1 MNGTDSAASN
11 PAIPAAL
18 EEFSVILEPQVAL
31 APFTYLRVG
40 GPADFIARPRSRDEL
55 AQLVRSCLKAN
66 LPFRILGAG
75 CNVLVPDAGIRGVI
89 IRLTDSVFT
98 RVSVQG
104 KRVLAAGGAALS
116 AVISESAR
124 HGLAGLETL
133 VGIPATIGGALR
145 CNAGERSEEISRF
158 VRRIEVLDEQGQVQ
172 SRERDE
178 LRFDHRG
185 GNLDEQVILA
195 VEFELEADSLDA
207 IVKRLRRAWIQR
219 KASQPYSFQPAAR
232 MFKNPRGMNA
242 AALISQAGLIGT
254 RVGGAEVSERDANFV
269 VAAPETK
276 ARDIVRL
283 VEMIQQRVLERTG
296 IDMELELAVW

>member
-1 MNGTDSAASN
+1 V
-11 PAIPAAL
+11 AL
-18 EEFSVILEPQVAL
+18 EGFSTILEPQVAL

-40 GPADFIARPRSRDEL
+40 GLADYIARPRSREEL
-55 AQLVRSCLKAN
+55 VALVKACLAAG

-75 CNVLVPDAGIRGVI
+75 CNVLVPDAGVRGVI
-89 IRLTDSVFT
+89 IRLTHPVFT
-98 RVSVQG
+98 QVSVQG
-104 KRVLAAGGAALS
+104 KRVVAAGGAALS

-158 VRRIEVLDEQGQVQ
+158 VRRVEVLDEHGQIQ
-172 SRERDE
+172 SRDRDD
-178 LRFDHRG
+178 LHFDHPG
-185 GNLDEQVILA
+185 GSLDEQVILA
-195 VEFELEADSLDA
+195 VEFELEPDSIDA

-269 VAAPETK
+269 VAAPQTK

>member
-1 MNGTDSAASN
+1 MNGTDSTASN
-11 PAIPAAL
+11 GAIPAAL
-18 EEFSVILEPQVAL
+18 EGFSAILEPQVAL

-55 AQLVRSCLKAN
+55 AQLVRACLKAN
-66 LPFRILGAG
+66 VSFRILGAG

-116 AVISESAR
+116 SVISESAR
-124 HGLAGLETL
+124 NGLAGLETL

-158 VRRIEVLDEQGQVQ
+158 VRRVEVLDEQGQVQ

-195 VEFELEADSLDA
+195 VEFELEPDSLDA

-254 RVGGAEVSERDANFV
+254 KVGGAEVSERDANFV

-276 ARDIVRL
+276 ARDIVSL
-283 VEMIQQRVLERTG
+283 VTLIQQRVLERTG

>member
-1 MNGTDSAASN
+1 MNGIDSSSSGTSLTPDFEPFAA
-11 PAIPAAL
+11 
-18 EEFSVILEPQVAL
+18 ILEPQVAL

-55 AQLVRSCLKAN
+55 VALVQTCLRCQV
-66 LPFRILGAG
+66 PFRILGAG
-75 CNVLVPDAGIRGVI
+75 CNVLIPDDGFRGII
-89 IRLTDSVFT
+89 IRLTHPVFT
-98 RVSVQG
+98 QVSVQG

-133 VGIPATIGGALR
+133 VGIPATVGGALR

-158 VRRIEVLDEQGQVQ
+158 VRRVEVLDERGQVQ
-172 SRERDE
+172 NRERDE

-185 GNLDEQVILA
+185 GSLEYQVILA
-195 VEFELEADSLDA
+195 VEFELEPDKIDT
-207 IVKRLRRAWIQR
+207 IVRRLRRAWIQR
-219 KASQPYSFQPAAR
+219 KGSQPYSFQPSAR

-242 AALISQAGLIGT
+242 AALISQSGLIGT

-283 VEMIQQRVLERTG
+283 VEMIQQRVSERTG
-296 IDMELELAVW
+296 ITMELELAVW

>member
-1 MNGTDSAASN
+1 MNGTGPTNAGTAA
-11 PAIPAAL
+11 PPELEAFAAIM
-18 EEFSVILEPQVAL
+18 EPKVPL

-40 GPADFIARPRSRDEL
+40 GPADYVARPHSREEL
-55 AQLVRSCLKAN
+55 AFLVRACVVAGI
-66 LPFRILGAG
+66 PFRILGAG
-75 CNVLVPDAGIRGVI
+75 CNVLVPDEGVRGVV
-89 IRLTDSVFT
+89 IRLTEPVFT
-98 RVSVQG
+98 QVSVQG
-104 KRVLAAGGAALS
+104 KRVIAAGGAALS

-158 VRRIEVLDEQGQVQ
+158 VRRVEVLDEHGQAQ
-172 SRERDE
+172 TRERED

-195 VEFELEADSLDA
+195 AEFELEPDNVDA

-254 RVGGAEVSERDANFV
+254 KVGGAEVSERDANFV
-269 VAAPETK
+269 VTLPETK
-276 ARDIVRL
+276 ARDVLRL

-296 IDMELELAVW
+296 IELELELAVW

>member
-1 MNGTDSAASN
+1 MTGTV
-11 PAIPAAL
+11 PTTPPPAL
-18 EEFSVILEPQVAL
+18 EAFSAILESQVPL

-55 AQLVRSCLKAN
+55 SALIRGCVAGGI
-66 LPFRILGAG
+66 PYRILGAG
-75 CNVLVPDAGIRGVI
+75 CNVLAPDAGVRGVV
-89 IRLTDSVFT
+89 IRLSEPAFT
-98 RVSVQG
+98 GVSVQG
-104 KRVLAAGGAALS
+104 KRVNAAGGAALS

-124 HGLAGLETL
+124 NGLAGLETL
-133 VGIPATIGGALR
+133 VGIPASVGGALR

-158 VRRIEVLDEQGQVQ
+158 VRRVEVLDEHGQCQ
-172 SRERDE
+172 TRERDD
-178 LRFDHRG
+178 LQFDHRG

-195 VEFELEADSLDA
+195 VEFELEPDSVDT

-242 AALISQAGLIGT
+242 AALISQSGLIGT
-254 RVGGAEVSERDANFV
+254 KVGAAEVSERDANFV
-269 VAAPETK
+269 VAAPETT
-276 ARDIVRL
+276 ARDILRL
-283 VEMIQQRVLERTG
+283 LEMIRQRVLERTG

>member
-1 MNGTDSAASN
+1 M
-11 PAIPAAL
+11 
-18 EEFSVILEPQVAL
+18 
-31 APFTYLRVG
+31 G

-55 AQLVRSCLKAN
+55 AQLVRTCLKAN
-66 LPFRILGAG
+66 LHFRILGAG

-89 IRLTDSVFT
+89 IRLTDPVFT

-133 VGIPATIGGALR
+133 VGIPATIGGAAALQCRRTIGGSRLR
-145 CNAGERSEEISRF
+145 R
-158 VRRIEVLDEQGQVQ
+158 VEVLTNRAGSKPWRDGCVSIIARHPEEQA
-172 SRERDE
+172 
-178 LRFDHRG
+178 F
-185 GNLDEQVILA
+185 A

-254 RVGGAEVSERDANFV
+254 KVGGAEVSERDANFV

>member
-1 MNGTDSAASN
+1 MNGTSPSESGT
-11 PAIPAAL
+11 PANVAL
-18 EEFSVILEPQVAL
+18 EGFSTILEPQVAL

-40 GPADFIARPRSRDEL
+40 GLADYIARPRSREEL
-55 AQLVRSCLKAN
+55 VALVKACLAAG

-75 CNVLVPDAGIRGVI
+75 CNVLVPDAGVRGVI
-89 IRLTDSVFT
+89 IRLTHPVFT
-98 RVSVQG
+98 QVSVQG
-104 KRVLAAGGAALS
+104 KRVVAAGGAALS

-158 VRRIEVLDEQGQVQ
+158 VRRVEVLDEHGQIQ
-172 SRERDE
+172 SRERDD
-178 LRFDHRG
+178 LHFDHPG
-185 GNLDEQVILA
+185 GSLDEQVILA
-195 VEFELEADSLDA
+195 VEFELEPDSIDA

-269 VAAPETK
+269 VAAPQTK